1 MKRAEARNHHGGC
14 RTMDAGSDT
23 SYISRYLLYKGCCD
37 YTTEAAPQDA
47 SLAETDPGMQVWRM
61 RVCRTRMQHRRIR
74 FGPSRIRLE
83 DLSSRMWPPL
93 SSGCTRSYK
102 VTRPAGERT
111 LHRRIRFGLSGVD
124 SRDASDLDF

>member
-93 SSGCTRSYK
+93 SSGCTRGGSSI
-102 VTRPAGERT
+102 TRDRRLPSTVAYLDRCGT
-111 LHRRIRFGLSGVD
+111 PGRRIGLG
-124 SRDASDLDF
+124 